1 MNDKYRFR
9 LTVETPDHRHECS
22 AFDVDAFIAK
32 EAQWDRYDL
41 CSDSFTA
48 AIAGGVTSL
57 GAQHIDVE
65 REKLAK
71 QIAEALTAHIMAAI
85 KARDLRNGYEQN
97 TESREPEPS
106 AHDRRTGTQSGS
118 L

>member
-41 CSDSFTA
+41 CSDSF
-48 AIAGGVTSL
+48 
-57 GAQHIDVE
+57 
-65 REKLAK
+65 KLAK